1 MFLSS
6 TGNESGVLTIATVVA
21 VGHGLIHVRVG
32 DDLTGLRM
40 HVLVVPGRSSRFKE
54 ALSLVLVVV
63 GGRLVAAEACDGDV
77 GGVAEKAVVASGPPP
92 SPARRFSTCGN
103 HR

>member
-54 ALSLVLVVV
+54 VLSLMLVVV
-63 GGRLVAAEACDGDV
+63 GGRLVAEACDGDV
-77 GGVAEKAVVASGPPP
+77 GGVVEKAVVASGAPP